1 MFTEELK
8 RQEENKMAKIDV
20 SKIEGYAEMSAEEKL
35 KALEAYNVPDP
46 DLSGYVSKEQFD
58 KTASELAA
66 KKKELRDK
74 LTDDEAAKQ
83 KEQEERD
90 TMQKELEA
98 LRRESLVSKN
108 KSRLIALGY
117 EEALAD
123 ETAEA
128 MADGK
133 IEKVFAN
140 QKKHLEAFEKKVR
153 AEALKNTPKPTGD
166 GDGKTISLKDFRSM
180 SSADRLKFSQE
191 HPDEYKELYTGG
203 N

>member
-1 MFTEELK
+1 
-8 RQEENKMAKIDV
+8 MAKIDV
-20 SKIEGYAEMSAEEKL
+20 SKIEGYAEMSAEDKL
-35 KALEAYNVPDP
+35 KALEAYDVPDP
-46 DLSGYVSKEQFD
+46 DMSGFVSKEQFD

-83 KEQEERD
+83 KEQEERES
-90 TMQKELEA
+90 MQKELDA
-98 LRRESLVSKN
+98 LRRESVVSKN
-108 KSRLIALGY
+108 KARLVALGY

-140 QKKHLEAFEKKVR
+140 QKKHLEAFEKRVR
-153 AEALKNTPKPTGD
+153 AEALKNTPKPTPD
-166 GDGKTISLKDFRSM
+166 GDGKTMTLKTLREM
-180 SSADRLKFSQE
+180 SPADRLKFSQE
-191 HPDEYKELYTGG
+191 HPEEYKELYTGS
-203 N
+203 NQ